1 MPVTSFLAV
10 LTLVSQ
16 MNNSSLGIE
25 KFRQG
30 RYAEARSLLEKAVA
44 ANPHDVS
51 AEAFLAMAKAAD
63 HDCSPAAR
71 DFEQLAEPSFTK
83 MLGLAA
89 VECTSATNHAAE
101 AFALLA
107 KLEGRFPADPDVLYE
122 SAKLHRKAWDSAVT
136 ALYVKTPASYRVN
149 QLSGEIFES
158 QGNYREAAAQ
168 YAKAIDKAPEALNL
182 HFRLGRCLLL
192 DSPSLANLNQ
202 ALAEFERELKL
213 NPSDAIAQFEIGQVL
228 SALQKPAEALH
239 YYERALE
246 LRPEFTDALI
256 VVGRSRAQAGQYDKA
271 IELFTKAVT
280 LQPDNEAAHYNL
292 MLAFRNTGRAAD
304 ALQQKQE
311 LDRIQKPPE
320 GEFTEFL
327 KKLGEKAP
335 SP

>member
-1 MPVTSFLAV
+1 MPATSFLLLLSFA
-10 LTLVSQ
+10 SQ
-16 MNNSSLGIE
+16 IDTAALGIE

-30 RYAEARSLLEKAVA
+30 RYAEARAILEKAVA
-44 ANPHDVS
+44 ANPQDTS
-51 AEAFLAMAKAAD
+51 AEAFLAMAQAASR
-63 HDCSPAAR
+63 DCGPASRGFDDSA
-71 DFEQLAEPSFTK
+71 PSSLTK

-89 VECTSATNHAAE
+89 VECTSLTNRGPE

-107 KLEGRFPADPDVLYE
+107 KLESRFPADPDVLYE
-122 SAKLHRKAWDSAVT
+122 SAKLHRKAWDTAVT

-168 YAKAIDKAPEALNL
+168 YTKALEKAPEALNL

-192 DSPSLANLNQ
+192 DSPSPANLNR
-202 ALAEFERELKL
+202 ARTEFERELKL
-213 NPSDAIAQFEIGQVL
+213 NPSDAIAEFEVGQVL
-228 SALQKPAEALH
+228 SALQQPAEALR
-239 YYERALE
+239 YYERSLE
-246 LRPEFTDALI
+246 LRPEFADALI
-256 VVGRSRAQAGQYDKA
+256 AVGRARAQARQYDQA
-271 IELFTKAVT
+271 IKLFTKAVT

-292 MLAFRNTGRAAD
+292 MLAFRNTGRAAE
-304 ALQQKQE
+304 ALKQKGE

-327 KKLGEKAP
+327 RNLGEKAP